1 MAYPY
6 TLLTLRIG
14 GYTESF
20 TVSKTMIREGQYKNK
35 AVIHSKLYSSFV
47 HNIRLCS
54 VFGGHTILLHVQS
67 SGWKV
72 HYRKAV
78 CYP

>member
-20 TVSKTMIREGQYKNK
+20 TVSFNQGIPFSLMIYICYKY
-35 AVIHSKLYSSFV
+35 ID
-47 HNIRLCS
+47 
-54 VFGGHTILLHVQS
+54 ILLIKHILKFKLTNS
-67 SGWKV
+67 DKLS
-72 HYRKAV
+72 
-78 CYP
+78 CLFI